1 MKNVHLVI
9 RRKWKIISLED
20 QLFEALWDKGLI
32 RYYNSVNAFRP
43 YDDKYREI
51 SVNIPNGRPF
61 SAEDFVVVG
70 EDGIGQSVLF

>member
-1 MKNVHLVI
+1 MKDVHLVI

-20 QLFEALWDKGLI
+20 QLFESLWEKGLI

-51 SVNIPNGRPF
+51 SVNIPKGRPL

-70 EDGIGQSVLF
+70 EDGMMKSMC

>member
-1 MKNVHLVI
+1 MKDVHLVI

-20 QLFEALWDKGLI
+20 QLFESLWEKGLI

-43 YDDKYREI
+43 YDDQNREI
-51 SVNIPNGRPF
+51 SVTIPKDRAL

-70 EDGIGQSVLF
+70 EDGMMKSVLV

>member
-1 MKNVHLVI
+1 MKNVHLMI
-9 RRKWKIISLED
+9 RRKWKIISLEED
-20 QLFEALWDKGLI
+20 LFQDLWDKNLI

-43 YDDKYREI
+43 YDDQNREI
-51 SVNIPNGRPF
+51 SVNIPKDRPF